1 MTPCSF
7 TNFFFLLSIKFLSLK
22 VGVVIVSEPTSSR
35 PPGLNHCVCVVQKW
49 GRSVVMRVHRSWDLL
64 SSMDQGSRPGRTTWS
79 WINLTW

>member
-35 PPGLNHCVCVVQKW
+35 PLGFNHCVLCRNGEDRWSCVYT
-49 GRSVVMRVHRSWDLL
+49 DLGITCL
-64 SSMDQGSRPGRTTWS
+64 P
-79 WINLTW
+79 WIKVAARGEPRGHG